1 VYLRAPPGKVAIFL
15 LLDVDFRTELQLD
28 CFADLS

>member
-1 VYLRAPPGKVAIFL
+1 VYLRAPSGKAAIFL

-28 CFADLS
+28 YFADLS